1 MTLLAHHFE
10 PAFAPIYA
18 GQFALGIWA
27 GWRLMAALLHKV
39 AGDVPRQ

>member
-27 GWRLMAALLHKV
+27 GWRLMAAVLHRIV
-39 AGDVPRQ
+39 GHAPRD